1 MQLNLRCWIRCL
13 TVVIAVALPG
23 VAFAQTRASR
33 GPSWI
38 YQPGASAKA
47 KVDDSDDDD
56 VVTAADMQP
65 SDSENSLQ
73 PPADYAPFGTRA
85 REEQSAPGEPE
96 YESEDDRESDPLPE
110 YIYDPERFNAYYNQ
124 VHQLADYAPQ
134 GYETRD
140 YQSAPGDPEYSPL
153 TPPVRVS
160 QEERDKFVVGGIVP
174 GSFLAPGTNTSFRL
188 RGFVRLAG
196 LYDLDPIGVRDAFV
210 TNSIPVP
217 QTEGE
222 NFNMSARISRFAI
235 ETWTPTDWCE
245 RTIHT
250 FIEGDFFNGADQ
262 AVGGGGNA
270 FRLRHAFFD
279 VGWFRF
285 GQQNSVFMDGTNW
298 PSLVDFQGP
307 NSWNNQR
314 QPSARV
320 TVPLTDSIY
329 WATSVERPFS
339 NINTNGLGS
348 QVQDVPDVATHL
360 RLERDL
366 GHVQV
371 AGLFRSIGYE
381 PTGGVTTRETGSGI
395 SGNLVFHPWAVLMGT
410 NPVRDE
416 NPSGLTRSRILMQ
429 SSWGQGIARYLNDLA
444 GQELDGQV
452 NPVTGEFNT
461 VKVYGWNA
469 SYEHWFNEHWLTN
482 ATFSRVH
489 ATSNPNQP
497 ATTYEAGQ
505 YLAYSIWWI
514 PVARMSVG
522 AECLWGSREDVDG
535 VSAEATRVHGL
546 FQYNF

>member
-1 MQLNLRCWIRCL
+1 MHL
-13 TVVIAVALPG
+13 TNGFKPLWSVALLATLICTAARG
-23 VAFAQTRASR
+23 QTLARK
-33 GPSWI
+33 GPSWL
-38 YQPGASAKA
+38 YQPDKAASEE
-47 KVDDSDDDD
+47 SDDAE
-56 VVTAADMQP
+56 VVLANDFQSQEDTLPAPTGEAP
-65 SDSENSLQ
+65 PGLQ
-73 PPADYAPFGTRA
+73 PRS
-85 REEQSAPGEPE
+85 EQGAPGEPE
-96 YESEDDRESDPLPE
+96 FESDDVRESDPLPE
-110 YIYDPERFNAYYNQ
+110 YIYDPDRYDSFAYEI
-124 VHQLADYAPQ
+124 HQLADYAPQ

-140 YQSAPGDPEYSPL
+140 YQSAPGDPEFTQL
-153 TPPVRVS
+153 TAPVRVS

-217 QTEGE
+217 QTTGQ
-222 NFNMSARISRFAI
+222 NFNMSARISRFAL
-235 ETWTPTDWCE
+235 ETWTPTTWCD

-250 FIEGDFFNGADQ
+250 FIEGDFFNGPDQ

-307 NSWNNQR
+307 NSWTNQR
-314 QPSARV
+314 QPLARM
-320 TVPLTDSIY
+320 TVPLSDYIY
-329 WATSVERPFS
+329 WASSIERPFS
-339 NINTNGLGS
+339 NVNTNGLGT
-348 QVQDVPDVATHL
+348 QVQDVPDFATHL
-360 RLERDL
+360 RLERDR
-366 GHVQV
+366 GHFQI

-381 PTGGVTTRETGSGI
+381 PTGGVTTREVGSGL

-416 NPSGLTRSRILMQ
+416 NPSGLTRSRILLQ
-429 SSWGQGIARYLNDLA
+429 STWGQGVARYINDLA
-444 GQELDGQV
+444 GQALDGQV

-461 VKVYGWNA
+461 VQVSGYNA
-469 SYEHWFNEHWLTN
+469 SYEHWFNENWLTN
-482 ATFSRVH
+482 ATYSRVH
-489 ATSNPNQP
+489 ASNNPNQP
-497 ATTYEAGQ
+497 ADTYDTGQ

-514 PVARMSVG
+514 PVARMSIG
-522 AECLWGSREDVDG
+522 AECLWGSRENING
-535 VSAEATRVHGL
+535 EMAEATRVHGL